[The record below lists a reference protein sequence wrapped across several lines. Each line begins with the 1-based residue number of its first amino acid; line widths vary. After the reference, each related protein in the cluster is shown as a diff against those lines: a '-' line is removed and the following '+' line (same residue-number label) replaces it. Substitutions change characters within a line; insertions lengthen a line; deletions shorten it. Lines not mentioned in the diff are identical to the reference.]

1 MKKHLLKL
9 FHMNMLLL
17 DKYLILSFIKK
28 ILSVLLV
35 FVTIFLVVDL
45 IEDVD
50 MVLDYNLTFNQYSM
64 IYFYSIPQYINIAF
78 PMTILISTVMT
89 FTLLQKNNEVTA
101 LKASGVSIYRL
112 TIPFIII
119 GVIASLAMFY
129 FENSIVTQS
138 SALKSDLEK
147 KYYNK
152 NHNKKNNKNILLQL
166 SNDRT
171 IIIDKYN
178 YRNKTAKN
186 VSIQ

>member
-101 LKASGVSIYRL
+101 LKASGISIYRL
-112 TIPFIII
+112 AIPFIII
-119 GVIASLAMFY
+119 GVIA
-129 FENSIVTQS
+129 
-138 SALKSDLEK
+138 
-147 KYYNK
+147 
-152 NHNKKNNKNILLQL
+152 
-166 SNDRT
+166 
-171 IIIDKYN
+171 
-178 YRNKTAKN
+178 
-186 VSIQ
+186 